1 MINQEEKKG
10 FQNMVNVEIM
20 TIIHLKKTFRVA
32 LVMINQEEKKVA
44 LEQERNF
51 LTRMKKNIKV
61 GSILKK
67 EAETQKKSLFRLFFI
82 SFFNY
87 VKLYEC

>member
-1 MINQEEKKG
+1 
-10 FQNMVNVEIM
+10 
-20 TIIHLKKTFRVA
+20 
-32 LVMINQEEKKVA
+32 
-44 LEQERNF
+44 
-51 LTRMKKNIKV
+51 MKKNIKI

-67 EAETQKKSLFRLFFI
+67 EAETQKKSFFRLFFI